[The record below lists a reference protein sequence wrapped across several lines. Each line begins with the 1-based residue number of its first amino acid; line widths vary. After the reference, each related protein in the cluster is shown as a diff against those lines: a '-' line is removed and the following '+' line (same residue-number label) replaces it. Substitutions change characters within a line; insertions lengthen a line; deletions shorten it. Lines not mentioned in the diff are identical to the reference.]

1 MLRYINFFSFLFL
14 LHWSLLWGS
23 INTNHSEFFG
33 FGRNVIQSVNSL
45 RIILPLLFS
54 ILISIYF
61 IYIFFTKKIKI
72 KKIHLYFCAIGI
84 SQLIGLY
91 LNNERIFLYF
101 DNENGFDMTNINL
114 IIFPFA
120 VIFLFILCEYHSLK
134 YLYKFFFAFV
144 FFFLILIFNFSFW
157 PKFYNF
163 SDLYFLYEIFNP
175 HDKNIFEEPSIR
187 ITGLSRILAIINL
200 FIILYF
206 LNLKKTY
213 FKMFLQFFIII
224 CTTLLF
230 FMQSRGTLLCYFVS
244 LVFIIFII
252 WNDKANQKT
261 KGILLFIM
269 TPLFLFFLINN
280 HLQKN
285 IKLKDIS
292 ESNIRALTINTSGRV
307 QIWSFTLKNY
317 EYKKIFGYGPNG
329 DRFFLKD
336 FDKKKEFGDNASNN
350 LIYCFISGGI
360 VSLFFLTLVF
370 FNFLL
375 ILKKFIKKKTE
386 NLNKSLFIENLSIV
400 CLIYFSTRSIFE
412 NSFGIF
418 SVDFLITYLSFSYL
432 SSMKE
437 YEQFS

>member
-1 MLRYINFFSFLFL
+1 
-14 LHWSLLWGS
+14 
-23 INTNHSEFFG
+23 
-33 FGRNVIQSVNSL
+33 
-45 RIILPLLFS
+45 
-54 ILISIYF
+54 
-61 IYIFFTKKIKI
+61 
-72 KKIHLYFCAIGI
+72 
-84 SQLIGLY
+84 
-91 LNNERIFLYF
+91 
-101 DNENGFDMTNINL
+101 
-114 IIFPFA
+114 
-120 VIFLFILCEYHSLK
+120 
-134 YLYKFFFAFV
+134 
-144 FFFLILIFNFSFW
+144 
-157 PKFYNF
+157 
-163 SDLYFLYEIFNP
+163 
-175 HDKNIFEEPSIR
+175 
-187 ITGLSRILAIINL
+187 
-200 FIILYF
+200 
-206 LNLKKTY
+206 
-213 FKMFLQFFIII
+213 
-224 CTTLLF
+224 
-230 FMQSRGTLLCYFVS
+230 MQSRGTLLCYFVS

-252 WNDKANQKT
+252 WNYKANHKI

-280 HLQKN
+280 HFQKN

-292 ESNIRALTINTSGRV
+292 ESNIRALTINTSGRS

-350 LIYCFISGGI
+350 FIYCFISGGI

-386 NLNKSLFIENLSIV
+386 NLNKSLFIENLSII

-437 YEQFS
+437 YELFA

>member
-23 INTNHSEFFG
+23 INTSHIEFFG
-33 FGRNVIQSVNSL
+33 FGKNVTQSVNSL

-101 DNENGFDMTNINL
+101 GNENGFDMTNINL

-120 VIFLFILCEYHSLK
+120 VIFLFILCEYHHLN

-157 PKFYNF
+157 PKFHNF

-175 HDKNIFEEPSIR
+175 HDTNIFEEPSIR

-213 FKMFLQFFIII
+213 FKMFLQFFVII

-252 WNDKANQKT
+252 WNDKANHKI

-292 ESNIRALTINTSGRV
+292 ESNIRALTINTSGRS

-350 LIYCFISGGI
+350 FIYCFISGGI

-386 NLNKSLFIENLSIV
+386 NLNKSLFIENLSII
-400 CLIYFSTRSIFE
+400 CLIYFSSRSIFE

-437 YEQFS
+437 YELFS

>member
-23 INTNHSEFFG
+23 INTSHSEFFG

-175 HDKNIFEEPSIR
+175 HDTNIFEEPSIR

-252 WNDKANQKT
+252 WNDKANQKI

-336 FDKKKEFGDNASNN
+336 FDKKKEFGDNVSNN
-350 LIYCFISGGI
+350 FIYCFISGGI

-437 YEQFS
+437 YRQFS